1 MDFELSEQQQEIK
14 RVAHELLA
22 ERQPFSKVRA
32 AAEAGRYDEQL
43 AKELQELGW
52 IGIAVPE
59 EQGGQG
65 LGVVELAV
73 LAEEL
78 GYACAAVPF
87 LGSAAVAAEL
97 AASQTTFPFL
107 ADLAAGKV
115 AAAFGPPE
123 LLVDG
128 GVAQVAV
135 LLSGEEATLIE
146 QPRLAPVQTVD
157 QTRSYASYGGGNET
171 PLGEGS
177 GARVRIALAAEVLGL
192 CQRALEMTVSYVKDR
207 KQFDRPVGSFQAVAH
222 RAAEMFRHT
231 ESLRSAVYYAAWA
244 ADAEP
249 ALVEEAANLAA
260 AAAVEAGREVTAAAI
275 QLHGGIGFTWE
286 ADLHWLYKRA
296 QLDGA
301 VLGPASRYHAA
312 LARQAANRLAAVG

>member
-1 MDFELSEQQQEIK
+1 VDFELNEQQQEIK

-22 ERQPFSKVRA
+22 GRQPLSKVRE
-32 AAEAGRYDEQL
+32 AAEAGRYDQGLER
-43 AKELQELGW
+43 ELIELGW
-52 IGIAVPE
+52 VGIAVPE
-59 EQGGQG
+59 QQGGGG
-65 LGVVELAV
+65 LGMVELAV

-97 AASQTTFPFL
+97 AAAGEFSSL
-107 ADLAAGKV
+107 VGELAAGNLQ
-115 AAAFGPPE
+115 AAFGPPE
-123 LLVDG
+123 LLIDG
-128 GVAQVAV
+128 GVAKLAILLGEEEAV
-135 LLSGEEATLIE
+135 LAEEPNL
-146 QPRLAPVQTVD
+146 LAVETVD
-157 QTRSYASYGGGNET
+157 RTRSYATYGGGSET

-177 GARVRIALAAEVLGL
+177 GARLRIAVAAELLGL
-192 CQRALEMTVSYVKDR
+192 CQRALELTVEYVKQR

-244 ADAEP
+244 ADAQP
-249 ALVEEAANLAA
+249 ALLGEAAALAA
-260 AAAVEAGREVTAAAI
+260 AAAVEGGREVTAAAI

-296 QLDGA
+296 QADAA
-301 VLGPASRYHAA
+301 VLGPAGRYHAA